1 MDIYYLIF
9 VCEDYANARRNLNT
23 SFPLSFVTKYGL
35 QEFVFFFFIRHY
47 YYLYSAN
54 VCAYVNV
61 CLYVRARTRVCLS
74 VCAHAHGLVFGR

>member
-35 QEFVFFFFIRHY
+35 QEFVFFFFLSDIIIIY
-47 YYLYSAN
+47 TQPMS
-54 VCAYVNV
+54 
-61 CLYVRARTRVCLS
+61 VRT
-74 VCAHAHGLVFGR
+74 